1 MLEGRSMGQFVLMPD
16 GTAWMGNGVAM
27 GTAGYGDEHY
37 SVGMSYGQ
45 DPVYTPAIYNFSAPA
60 GQRWNRTGLSASQNE
75 RMYHSTAILLPDSS
89 ILISGSNPN
98 ADFTN
103 EQWRSRT
110 DVERWYP
117 SYYNSAR
124 PTYTGAPTTLSYGGD
139 SFDLVMDTFMDEPT
153 AQNTKVVIIRG
164 GFNTHA
170 IGFGQKMLQLESTYT
185 VDEQTN
191 KTTIHVSQLP
201 GNPGPTL
208 FQPGSAMIFV
218 VVNGVPS
225 EGEFLMVGSGQLGE
239 QPTAANAAL
248 PSSTVL
254 AVEPS
259 TEPSSDAANGG
270 STGSGSGTGSS
281 ASNSNGAST
290 LGLTLS
296 TMGLGVVGVV
306 AGALLL

>member
-1 MLEGRSMGQFVLMPD
+1 
-16 GTAWMGNGVAM
+16 
-27 GTAGYGDEHY
+27 
-37 SVGMSYGQ
+37 
-45 DPVYTPAIYNFSAPA
+45 VYMPAIYNFSAPA

-98 ADFTN
+98 ADFTTG
-103 EQWRSRT
+103 QWRSRT

-117 SYYNSAR
+117 SYYNEAR
-124 PTYTGAPTTLSYGGD
+124 PTYTGAPTTLSYGGEP
-139 SFDLVMDTFMDEPT
+139 FDLVMDNFLDET
-153 AQNTKVVIIRG
+153 AAKNTKVVIIRG

-185 VDEQTN
+185 VDQQTN
-191 KTTIHVSQLP
+191 KTTLHVSQLP

-218 VVNGVPS
+218 VTNGIPS

-239 QPTAANAAL
+239 QPTTTNAAL

-254 AVEPS
+254 AVETPS
-259 TEPSSDAANGG
+259 ESTTEASSG
-270 STGSGSGTGSS
+270 SGSGSGTGSS
-281 ASNSNGAST
+281 ASNSGNGAA
-290 LGLTLS
+290 GLSVTLS
-296 TMGLGVVGVV
+296 TLGLGVVGAAV
-306 AGALLL
+306 GALLL